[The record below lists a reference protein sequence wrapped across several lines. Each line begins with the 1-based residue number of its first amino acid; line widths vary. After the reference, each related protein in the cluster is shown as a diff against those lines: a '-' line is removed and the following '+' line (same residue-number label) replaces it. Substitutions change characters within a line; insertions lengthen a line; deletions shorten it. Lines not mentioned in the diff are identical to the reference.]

1 MKRFPSRCACCSRCW
16 LSSRTDMTDNKRD
29 AGDNNSPGSDDFC
42 QNSRI
47 FGHRCPPTVERLTG
61 RLRFRPM
68 KPFLNVLREFGEIDL
83 RNSRF
88 SFKLNPIRFDAAHRR
103 VFVYLP
109 GDSFEVLSKRY
120 RRRQRGRDCQH
131 CVPKL
136 QFAWQETRSLP
147 PKNYPQRNC
156 QYCELVGCACECRN
170 HFTCLSSFQRRTSAS
185 SSKTPSAFQPCATV
199 KRLMSPQTGE
209 SPVPL
214 QNSVSISSARGR
226 SAVLS

>member
-1 MKRFPSRCACCSRCW
+1 
-16 LSSRTDMTDNKRD
+16 MTDNKRD
-29 AGDNNSPGSDDFC
+29 AGDNNTPGSDDFC
-42 QNSRI
+42 QNRRI
-47 FGHRCPPTVERLTG
+47 FGRRCPPAVERLAG
-61 RLRFRPM
+61 RLWFHPM

-88 SFKLNPIRFDAAHRR
+88 SFKLNPIRFYAGHRR

-109 GDSFEVLSKRY
+109 ADSFEVLSKRC

-131 CVPKL
+131 CVPRL

-147 PKNYPQRNC
+147 PMNYPLRNC
-156 QYCELVGCACECRN
+156 QYCELVGCAYEFRN

-185 SSKTPSAFQPCATV
+185 SSKTSSAFQPCATV
-199 KRLMSPQTGE
+199 KRLTSPQTGE

-214 QNSVSISSARGR
+214 PKMQSYFVGTRPLCGPFR
-226 SAVLS
+226 RL

>member
-1 MKRFPSRCACCSRCW
+1 MTRSSSRCASWLRYR

-29 AGDNNSPGSDDFC
+29 AGDDNSSGSDDFC
-42 QNSRI
+42 QSSRI
-47 FGHRCPPTVERLTG
+47 FGRGCQAAVERLAW
-61 RLRFRPM
+61 RLRFCPM
-68 KPFLNVLREFGEIDL
+68 KPFLNILREFGEIDL

-88 SFKLNPIRFDAAHRR
+88 SFKLNPIRFYAAYRR

-109 GDSFEVLSKRY
+109 ANSFEVLSKRY

-131 CVPKL
+131 CVPRL

-156 QYCELVGCACECRN
+156 QYCERVGCAYECRN

-185 SSKTPSAFQPCATV
+185 SSKNV
-199 KRLMSPQTGE
+199 
-209 SPVPL
+209 
-214 QNSVSISSARGR
+214 VSFA
-226 SAVLS
+226 AVRDRQEINVTTTW